1 MNYTPINGITPR
13 DTSTTFGSVEDVGE
27 ISIERAVKLLAGIPR
42 GVQQAVGSAMK
53 RSAQH
58 GLTVGMKIVSEEYAI
73 SQGELKNRT
82 KNVNTIVRD
91 SGGSYSVTFGYR
103 GNVIP
108 LLKFD
113 TSIGNDGRVKT
124 RVLRSSAK
132 QTLDNAFVAHMNGH
146 TGVFERE
153 SDERFPIKELFGPS
167 AVQAFTARESTVD
180 KMDDAILE
188 TYEKRIE
195 HEITRVLNGWGR

>member
-1 MNYTPINGITPR
+1 M
-13 DTSTTFGSVEDVGE
+13 STVYFDEVGD
-27 ISIERAVKLLAGIPR
+27 IKLDRVVKILAGIPD
-42 GVQQAVGSAMK
+42 GVYRAVGSAIK

-58 GLTVGMKIVSEEYAI
+58 GLSVGMKIVSEEYAI

-82 KNVNTIVRD
+82 KNINTIVKD
-91 SGGSYSVTFGYR
+91 GAGSYEVTFGYR

-108 LLKFD
+108 LIRFD
-113 TSIGNDGRVKT
+113 TRIDRSGRVVT
-124 RVLRSSAK
+124 RVLRQNAR
-132 QTLDNAFVAHMNGH
+132 QLLDRAFIARVGAH

-153 SDERFPIKELFGPS
+153 TDKRFPIKELFGPS
-167 AVQAFTARESTVD
+167 AVQAFYAREETVD
-180 KMDDAILE
+180 KMDEEIRK